1 MGRPEPCVL
10 FSHSFVHAQLDEY
23 VDEVLFAGP
32 VVVTGC
38 EFLEQNASP
47 SVPAV
52 SLVGATSPPSF
63 ALEVFVHCEGESR
76 FRRLCQPFLYSP
88 SSSNV
93 LEVEVKS
100 CSYDVLK
107 DVCMIWELFLYWKK
121 FTNHLIVRGN
131 YRSLSLVIYGNTAE
145 DLGQFN
151 IDVDMDSSLANL
163 VYSSSEGKIEDLPP
177 PLRSMKLPLEDS
189 ISSLKSLSL
198 PVPVSNLSADM
209 EEFLQLVFKI
219 CQIPD
224 LADALCKVVSAVV
237 SLISSYV
244 SGGFGSAM
252 TICRQKFGDA
262 TEWRKNPQ
270 HASNALTDA
279 RDELRAL
286 YENHLLSIESKQS
299 KLFENEVP
307 EAKSMST
314 NSELL
319 VYLFG
324 QCFPFYEESNTHGH
338 LLLSQRFKVLL
349 LLPYFFFA
357 LLNKPLG
364 MPLDVKLF
372 LDGGHKQRHDIAS
385 LTTYILHRLRSY
397 EIASA
402 ILSLL
407 TNLSVDSLG
416 ATDRIHSLVTA
427 NSMLKSISKL
437 LNLRVP
443 VEDPSPAALVKS
455 SAQGQEELL
464 SYRATVDFI
473 SLSKHSLWD
482 IDAQLLTL
490 LKERGFLPLSA
501 ALLSS
506 SILRLGSGS
515 TMEIFMDIAASI
527 ELVLLTLLG
536 CRSGLT
542 FLLLQPEATAA
553 LVSSLQGF
561 EDSDKA
567 EYVTIRHAA
576 VLISKGFFC
585 RPQEIGMIAELHL
598 RVGIT
603 IDRLLSS
610 PPHSEEQLWTLW
622 ELCAISRSD
631 SGRQALLSIGQFPE
645 VVSVLI
651 QILRSFKDMEP
662 VGVNAGSSSLS
673 LAIFH
678 SAAEIIEVI
687 IMDSNA
693 TSLASWIGLAA
704 DLHRALHTSSPGF
717 NKKDAPTRVLEWID
731 AGVVYHKNGATGLL
745 RYAAVLASGGDAG
758 NVLVSDSVDIENV
771 VGDSGS
777 GSDSLFVDNLLG
789 KFVSDKS
796 FDGVVLHNMSM
807 VQLTTAFR
815 ILAFVSENS
824 TVAALLFEEG
834 AVTLVC
840 MILMNCRF
848 ILERSSNTFAFIVKK
863 TVERFLGAI
872 IVGSLHHYLV
882 DEGTECGSTSDLL
895 LEQILEQS
903 VVELMIPCLV
913 LLINLLQT
921 LQEAKEQYRNTKL
934 LKALLRLHRELSPKL
949 AACAAELSFQYRTSA
964 LSLCTVCRLIASAL
978 ACWPIFGWT
987 PGLFHCLLESIQ
999 ASSSLALGP
1008 KDACSFLCL
1017 LGDLFPEEGIWLWR
1031 NGMPSL
1037 SAIRTLSVGTI
1048 LGPEGEKFIEWHL
1061 QPEHLTVL
1069 LGRLTPQLNK
1079 IAQIVLHFGSTDM
1092 LRVFIIRISCQRAEC
1107 AVLLLEPIISWI
1119 NDHIKGITGQSETDL
1134 FKMYRLLEFVA
1145 SLLEHPYAKAL
1156 LLKMG
1161 IMKILKQVLEQCDEA
1176 YILEEKLVSENRIPV
1191 KSSENILNFC
1201 MPSFKSLAL
1210 IFDSRET
1217 KPNACLYDETSI
1229 ESTSTQDCS
1238 RIMLLILRLC
1248 KALPVGRE
1256 LLGCLLS
1263 FKELVSSTKGRSAL
1277 SSIFLQTPS
1286 PGTREQIEK
1295 ENGSNL
1301 PDIFDWG
1308 SSPPFLV
1315 CWRKLLGAL
1324 HIEDNASTYAVESI
1338 HLLSLSGLC
1347 ICMEGKNLEGISA
1360 LKSLFGLSSDK
1371 DGAVASVESLKDLH
1385 KMISVLDQRTSEDE
1399 LVASSTIKVLCQVKE
1414 AVKSMVFLLQKPE
1427 SSSFKVEGL
1436 VPCEDSASMDAVLS
1450 PVVTPSSPSVPFSR
1464 TSDLAKT
1471 SSHYAHVLR
1480 SSGDY
1485 ENGIYNSFVGAHS
1498 ERFVWECPDTA
1509 PDRLMMPSVPTKR
1522 KLASSE
1528 GSTRRS
1534 RDSSLPEAVGSN
1546 GFPRGV
1552 GSMSS
1557 SSVPTRRDT
1566 FRQRKPN
1573 TSRPPSMH
1581 VDDYVARERNTDGAV
1596 SGANVASSQRGG
1608 MSSGR
1613 PPSIHVDEFMAR
1625 QRERQNSSPATVG
1638 DVVQGKNVVL
1648 MNGNESEKADKS
1660 QKFKAD
1666 LDDDH
1671 EINIVFDDESESDD
1685 KLPFPQPDDNLLP
1698 APVMIGAGSPGSIV
1712 EENESEVNENN
1723 ARISQITTPH
1733 RSDIGN
1739 SDLEVHLRR
1748 RHISQMEASMSSEK
1762 NYPRSMKQKT
1772 FFQEQSSDSKY
1783 VAPTSKGFDN
1793 TPQTSVNAFPQFYNI
1808 SHSQSSGQSLGDTQ
1822 LSQATFYPR
1831 DSPQKGGS
1839 ASSSTGPQG
1848 YHENKS
1854 LISQPPL
1861 PPTPP
1866 PTISSMPLQTAQSVQ
1881 SYASGRDVQPPL
1893 PSGFPLQGFDINGPG
1908 SVSVPN
1914 FQVYS
1919 EKLSSI
1925 AANNSTP
1932 STAQSAVDSRY
1943 SVPASNKLN
1952 ADSYASS
1959 SSTRTLPPLPTTLPP
1974 FSSSLTQSS
1983 IMHPGPQPSV
1993 YTQAT
1998 QLSLSSTPGIFSASG
2013 GSLTTYSLPPF
2024 TPWQAPISG
2033 SLFSSVNMQ
2042 PSQNQP
2048 ALSQQIT
2055 GQSSVQSVQPRP
2067 PPPPPPQAPRPS
2079 HPQQQSR
2086 AGVQFSQ
2093 LPSEQVLSLRS
2104 PIQVQVQPLQSQQQ
2118 LQIPQL
2124 LYYQSQQQEKIML
2137 PPQTSLE
2144 QPQPQNLLSQSDSKL
2159 QQQDPG
2165 ISLQHYF
2172 STPEAIE
2179 SLLNDREKL
2188 CQILEQH
2195 PKLVQML
2202 QPFQLQILHFH
2213 PRFHRMKFL
2222 FFIERLLFPNV
2233 QERLGQI

>member
-93 LEVEVKS
+93 LEVEAV
-100 CSYDVLK
+100 V
-107 DVCMIWELFLYWKK
+107 
-121 FTNHLIVRGN
+121 TNHLIVRGN

-198 PVPVSNLSADM
+198 PVPVSDLSADM

-286 YENHLLSIESKQS
+286 YESHLLSIESKQS
-299 KLFENEVP
+299 NLFENEVP

-324 QCFPFYEESNTHGH
+324 QCFPFYEESTTHGH
-338 LLLSQRFKVLL
+338 LFLSQRFKVLL

-364 MPLDVKLF
+364 MPLDAKPF

-416 ATDRIHSLVTA
+416 ASDRIHSLVTA

-482 IDAQLLTL
+482 IDAQLLSL
-490 LKERGFLPLSA
+490 VKERGFLPLSA

-536 CRSGLT
+536 CRSDMCYLLNLT
-542 FLLLQPEATAA
+542 SCLYARFNFLLLQPEATAA

-576 VLISKGFFC
+576 
-585 RPQEIGMIAELHL
+585 
-598 RVGIT
+598 GIT

-863 TVERFLGAI
+863 TVERFLGL
-872 IVGSLHHYLV
+872 SLLVVCTVLLYYLV

-934 LKALLRLHRELSPKL
+934 LKSLLRLHRELSPKL

-1229 ESTSTQDCS
+1229 ESTSMQDCS

-1263 FKELVSSTKGRSAL
+1263 FKELVSSTKGRK
-1277 SSIFLQTPS
+1277 
-1286 PGTREQIEK
+1286 QIEK

-1546 GFPRGV
+1546 GFPRG
-1552 GSMSS
+1552 
-1557 SSVPTRRDT
+1557 DT

-1581 VDDYVARERNTDGAV
+1581 VDDYVARERNTDGAA

-1648 MNGNESEKADKS
+1648 MNGNESEKADQS

-1712 EENESEVNENN
+1712 EENESE
-1723 ARISQITTPH
+1723 ITTPH

-2055 GQSSVQSVQPRP
+2055 VQSSVQSVQPRP

-2104 PIQVQVQPLQSQQQ
+2104 PIQV
-2118 LQIPQL
+2118 
-2124 LYYQSQQQEKIML
+2124 
-2137 PPQTSLE
+2137 QTSLE